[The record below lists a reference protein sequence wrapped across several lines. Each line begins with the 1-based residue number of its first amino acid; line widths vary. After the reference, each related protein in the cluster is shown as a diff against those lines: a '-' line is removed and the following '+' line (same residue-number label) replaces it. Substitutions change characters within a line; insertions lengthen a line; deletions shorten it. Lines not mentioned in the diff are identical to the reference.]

1 MIRLTD
7 VSLRRGPR
15 LLLEG
20 ASLTLGPGRRL
31 GLVGPNGC
39 GKSSLLAM
47 LRGELAPDAGELQRP
62 ADWTIASL
70 AQRAPSGD
78 RPALD
83 YVLDG
88 DLRLREAE
96 AAVAAAERS
105 ADGEALGHAHA
116 RLEAAGGYSARARA
130 ATVLDG
136 LGFAAASQEQPVESF
151 SGGWRMRLA
160 LARALLARA
169 DLLLLDEPTNH
180 LDLEAVLWLEQWL
193 RSFTGALVLVSHDR
207 EFLDAVVHGIL
218 HVDAG
223 RLVSYRGGYSDF
235 ERQRAERLAQQQAAF
250 QRQQREQ
257 QRLQRFI
264 DRFRAQANKARAV
277 QSRVK
282 ALEKMAAVA
291 PAHWDSP
298 FQFELDS
305 SGSVATP
312 VLALRDADAGYHGAP
327 VLRGLDFELPA
338 GARIGLL
345 GPNGA
350 GKSTL
355 VRLLAGE
362 LAPLRGERICPRD
375 LQVGYFAQHQLEQLD
390 PAASPLQHLARLAP
404 DASEQQLRN
413 HLGGFAFS
421 GELATGPVAPLSGG
435 EQARLVLALL
445 AWQRPDLLLLDEPT
459 NHLDLEMREALSR
472 ALQTYPG
479 VMVLVSHDRH
489 LMNATVDQFYLV
501 ADGAVRRF
509 PGDLDDYRGWLAERR
524 RGVERSGASH
534 AGADRRRARQDAA
547 QRREAL
553 RPLQQRASTLIR
565 ELEGL
570 QAELAGLQQ
579 ELADPDLY
587 APDQGGR
594 LEAVLRHQGELRRR
608 QEELEQ
614 RWLEAE
620 EALEAAR
627 GSH

>member
-20 ASLTLGPGRRL
+20 ASLTLSPGRRL

-96 AAVAAAERS
+96 AAVTAAERTG
-105 ADGEALGHAHA
+105 DGEALGHAHA

-193 RSFTGALVLVSHDR
+193 RSFSGALVLVSHDR

-218 HVDAG
+218 HVDGG

-312 VLALRDADAGYHGAP
+312 VLALRNADAGYHGAP

-404 DASEQQLRN
+404 EASEQQLRN

-421 GELATGPVAPLSGG
+421 GELATGAVAPLSGG

-509 PGDLDDYRGWLAERR
+509 PGDLEDYRGWLAERR
-524 RGVERSGASH
+524 RGAERSEASP
-534 AGADRRRARQDAA
+534 AGAERRRARQDAA

-553 RPLQQRASTLIR
+553 RPLQQRASTLTR

-570 QAELAGLQQ
+570 QAELAGLEQK
-579 ELADPDLY
+579 LADPGLY

-594 LEAVLRHQGELRRR
+594 LEGVLRRQGELRRR
-608 QEELEQ
+608 QVELEE